1 MDRPRFENLCDILKR
16 LKGEQV
22 LLLLDSGDREKVKV
36 VAVIDDVLVATVDR
50 KFIFVDCEC
59 ICAVIADCLDVIAKQ
74 FDLTYED
81 GNAVVEETEE

>member
-1 MDRPRFENLCDILKR
+1 
-16 LKGEQV
+16 
-22 LLLLDSGDREKVKV
+22 
-36 VAVIDDVLVATVDR
+36 VDR